1 MKFSFKLIT
10 ILGIPISINAS
21 WFITFGLVL
30 ISFAMGWF
38 PIYAPGLSDLAY
50 WTMGIVSALLLFT
63 SLLAHEL
70 SHSYV
75 AIKHNLPIKGITL
88 FIFGGVA
95 HMTKEPS
102 DPKTEFKMAIAGP
115 ACSVA
120 IAATLGILTILFE
133 KLGFPVYI
141 SAITLILSK
150 INIWIAIFNLVPG
163 FPLDGGRVFRAILW
177 AILKDLKRATQ
188 IASTGGKAVASLLI
202 AAGFLSL
209 IYGSTL
215 SGVWFI
221 LIGWFLWEA
230 AGLSYQQV
238 VMKKVLTGARVS
250 DIMSRNVV
258 SVEGN
263 TSLHDLVEE
272 YFFKYRYTSFPVISA
287 GELKG
292 LITLHDVKDVPRGE
306 WPVKTAEEV
315 MDPINEDL
323 VIKENAQVLD
333 ALTQMAKTGI
343 GRLLVIEDSRLIGII
358 SQRDI
363 VRLFEFRA
371 DLGES

>member
-1 MKFSFKLIT
+1 
-10 ILGIPISINAS
+10 
-21 WFITFGLVL
+21 
-30 ISFAMGWF
+30 
-38 PIYAPGLSDLAY
+38 
-50 WTMGIVSALLLFT
+50 
-63 SLLAHEL
+63 
-70 SHSYV
+70 
-75 AIKHNLPIKGITL
+75 
-88 FIFGGVA
+88 
-95 HMTKEPS
+95 MTKEPS

-315 MDPINEDL
+315 MDPIN
-323 VIKENAQVLD
+323 
-333 ALTQMAKTGI
+333 
-343 GRLLVIEDSRLIGII
+343 
-358 SQRDI
+358 
-363 VRLFEFRA
+363 
-371 DLGES
+371 